1 MISAEVAAVA
11 VSRLFSGVAPRGRG
25 PLEVRNLYRLWQA
38 TGLRREDLTRAIQH
52 LVDRGSM
59 RAEHASGA
67 CQYFLVRNPL
77 SPFSNPPAA
86 SAERR
91 AIESVLA
98 AAAARVQQGGSEPPA
113 DRRAGLA
120 PSSRGGAERRGAQ
133 QNRLLA
139 ALPAGDHGELLRH
152 LELVSLEQGQ
162 LLWQRGDR
170 LRYAF
175 FPVDCIVSALLEMS
189 DGASC
194 EAALIGNEGLIDV
207 SVLLGDD
214 TAMKSGQVH
223 KAGFALRIAVP
234 ALRQIFDRNAA
245 VRSLLLSYIRA
256 LLNEVSQGAACNRHH
271 PVEQQVSRLLLSS
284 IDRMRSMRL
293 QVTHEAIA
301 NMLGVR
307 REGVTQ
313 ALGRLKRA
321 GVISCER
328 GMIEV
333 HDRNRLRQAS
343 CECYETVRDEY
354 ERLRPQAAVPLRN
367 AAAAAGAIRHSG
379 RQHATAGATGAQT
392 ESLD

>member
-25 PLEVRNLYRLWQA
+25 PLEVRNLYRLWRG

-52 LVDRGSM
+52 LVDKGSM
-59 RAEHASGA
+59 RAEHVSGA
-67 CQYFLVRNPL
+67 CQYFLVRRPL
-77 SPFSNPPAA
+77 PASRNLSAA
-86 SAERR
+86 SAELR
-91 AIESVLA
+91 AIDSVLA
-98 AAAARVQQGGSEPPA
+98 AAAARVHHGESEPPA
-113 DRRAGLA
+113 DRRAGQA
-120 PSSRGGAERRGAQ
+120 PSGRGSAERRGAQ

-139 ALPAGDHGELLRH
+139 ALSASDQSELQRH

-170 LRYAF
+170 LRYAY

-194 EAALIGNEGLIDV
+194 EAALVGNEGLIDV
-207 SVLLGDD
+207 SVLLGED
-214 TAMKSGQVH
+214 TAMKSGRVH
-223 KAGFALRIAVP
+223 KAGFALRIAVH

-245 VRSLLLSYIRA
+245 VRSLLLNYIRA

-271 PVEQQVSRLLLSS
+271 PVGQQVSRLLLSS

-313 ALGRLKRA
+313 ALGKLRKA

-328 GMIEV
+328 GTIEV
-333 HDRNRLRQAS
+333 RDRGLLRQTS

-354 ERLRPQAAVPLRN
+354 ERLRPQAEGPVRN
-367 AAAAAGAIRHSG
+367 AVAGTMRHPGRRLTPAEAAGV
-379 RQHATAGATGAQT
+379 QP